1 MGRVRATRQAIQCVC
16 ECRMQRPLRAQ
27 QLRLIVERADED
39 EVELTDFR
47 DMHGQIVRKC
57 IGQNAGRGAIKRR
70 YGRRTGDFALDGD
83 EGEKVRGDNF
93 YACGKRR
100 GRHVACFR
108 SGSRSVTLR
117 PLSTVRACPMESQK
131 NYKNFWNDKS
141 STSTGAFT
149 AVDGSTN
156 EETARLTGAYSAHQV
171 TAALDLK
178 PTDRVL
184 ELGCGVGR
192 IGREIAPH
200 IAYWEG
206 ADISSNMIQVARERL
221 KDHPNVGF
229 TELSRSSLQPLAD
242 ASFDKAY
249 CVAVFIHMDKEDF
262 YLYLEEMARVVKPGG
277 LIYFDVWNMASTV
290 GWRRY
295 KMEIDQHRGSDHSLR
310 KDVARNQ
317 FSSPEEVRIFLDRAG
332 FDLTLLLAESPWV
345 QAIGVRRGSDAN
357 IDALKQEAQMKAPR
371 IAYSP
376 LWTEL
381 FDGIMDVVLGQK
393 APAQM
398 WEALADD
405 SRGEEIPMF
414 REWYLGMWKGNEA
427 GWGAAPR

>member
-1 MGRVRATRQAIQCVC
+1 MGRVRATRQAIQSVR
-16 ECRMQRPLRAQ
+16 ERRVQRPLRAQ
-27 QLRLIVERADED
+27 QLRLIVKRSDED
-39 EVELTDFR
+39 ELKFANIG
-47 DMHGQIVRKC
+47 DMHGQIVRKR
-57 IGQNAGRGAIKRR
+57 IGKNARCGAIQRR
-70 YGRRTGDFALDGD
+70 DGGRAGHFALDRD
-83 EGEKVRGDNF
+83 QGEKVRGHRFD
-93 YACGKRR
+93 ACSRRR
-100 GRHVACFR
+100 GRHDACFR
-108 SGSRSVTLR
+108 CGSRSVTLR
-117 PLSTVRACPMESQK
+117 PLLTVRACPMESQK

-141 STSTGAFT
+141 STATGAFT

-156 EETARLTGAYSAHQV
+156 EETARLTGSYSAHQV

-200 IAYWEG
+200 VAHWEG
-206 ADISSNMIQVARERL
+206 ADIASNMIEVARERL

-317 FSSPEEVRIFLDRAG
+317 FSSPEEVRIFLDRSG
-332 FDLTLLLAESPWV
+332 FDLTMLLAESPWV
-345 QAIGVRRGSDAN
+345 QAIGVRRGSDAD
-357 IDALKQEAQMKAPR
+357 IDALKHDAQRKAPR

-393 APAQM
+393 APTRM

>member
-1 MGRVRATRQAIQCVC
+1 
-16 ECRMQRPLRAQ
+16 
-27 QLRLIVERADED
+27 
-39 EVELTDFR
+39 
-47 DMHGQIVRKC
+47 
-57 IGQNAGRGAIKRR
+57 
-70 YGRRTGDFALDGD
+70 
-83 EGEKVRGDNF
+83 
-93 YACGKRR
+93 
-100 GRHVACFR
+100 
-108 SGSRSVTLR
+108 
-117 PLSTVRACPMESQK
+117 MESQK
-131 NYKNFWNDKS
+131 NYKNFWNEKAATADS
-141 STSTGAFT
+141 AFI

-156 EETARLTGAYSAHQV
+156 EETARLTGHYSAQQV

-200 IAYWEG
+200 VAHWHG
-206 ADISSNMIQVARERL
+206 TDISANMIDVARERL
-221 KDHPNVGF
+221 RDHANVGF
-229 TELSRSSLQPLAD
+229 TELAQSNLQPLAD

-262 YLYLEEMARVVKPGG
+262 FLYLEEMARVVKPGG
-277 LIYFDVWNMASTV
+277 LIYFDVWNMTSAV

-295 KMEIDQHRGSDHSLR
+295 ELEIDQHRAADHSKR

-345 QAIGVRRGSDAN
+345 QAVGVRRGSNADVA
-357 IDALKQEAQMKAPR
+357 ALRQQAEAATAR

-381 FDGIMDVVLGQK
+381 FAGILDVVIGK
-393 APAQM
+393 TPPMQM
-398 WEALADD
+398 WQALSDD
-405 SRGEEIPMF
+405 SRGEEVPMF

-427 GWGAAPR
+427 GWGPAPR